1 MEEENHE
8 VEFVDEPV
16 IVEKPVKEKK
26 PKPQTSDFIRAESGD
41 SYLSIAIRHCPD
53 ENPNKCARD
62 LFALNNG
69 AIVRAGS
76 KIFLKEIR

>member
-1 MEEENHE
+1 MEEEI
-8 VEFVDEPV
+8 VDEIDV
-16 IVEKPVKEKK
+16 VEDEVVEKPVKVKK
-26 PKPQTSDFIRAESGD
+26 PKPQTPDFIRAESGD
-41 SYLSIAIRHCPD
+41 SYLSIAARFCGD